1 MTCLMPL
8 HKKISAQSV
17 LPSGGIIKT
26 NLTRG
31 VANKLYRLKNTKGMT
46 CLMPLHKYQR
56 KMDCRVGDKNKKNFH
71 SKNLTGGGR
80 WYTEIEKMEFA
91 NRYKKYGA

>member
-1 MTCLMPL
+1 
-8 HKKISAQSV
+8 
-17 LPSGGIIKT
+17 
-26 NLTRG
+26 
-31 VANKLYRLKNTKGMT
+31 MT

-56 KMDCRVGDKNKKNFH
+56 KMDCRVGDKNKKNF
-71 SKNLTGGGR
+71 SFKKLDGGGGR

>member
-1 MTCLMPL
+1 MPL

-31 VANKLYRLKNTKGMT
+31 AANKLYRLKNTKGMT

-56 KMDCRVGDKNKKNFH
+56 KMDCRVGDKNKKKF
-71 SKNLTGGGR
+71 SFKKPDRGGGR
-80 WYTEIEKMEFA
+80 WYTDIEKMEFA